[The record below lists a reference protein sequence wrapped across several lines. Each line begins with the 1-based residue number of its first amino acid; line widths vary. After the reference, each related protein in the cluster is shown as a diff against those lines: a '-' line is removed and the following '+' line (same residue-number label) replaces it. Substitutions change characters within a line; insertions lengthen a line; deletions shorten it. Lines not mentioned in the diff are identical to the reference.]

1 MLKSFTLIILRALSG
16 WGILG
21 LIKMIYFE
29 FFYILKNG
37 LADYKKIG
45 YRSSLH
51 TNIDNHNIPTPYVY
65 LYYLKKFLLNY
76 KDFTFID
83 VGSGVGRVLR
93 FALDLKFKKIIS
105 IEKSIILNKSL
116 KKEFGNKIIY
126 FEKDATQFSIEDEKK
141 VIFYFFESFDGN
153 VFYNFVKNQITKN
166 SFENLL
172 VVMIISEIENPI
184 NLLLNDFKIKEQLKF
199 SNQRSMVVLE
209 QKN

>member
-1 MLKSFTLIILRALSG
+1 MLKSFTSIILRALSG

-29 FFYILKNG
+29 FFYIFKNG

-45 YRSSLH
+45 YRSSSH

-105 IEKSIILNKSL
+105 IEKSTILNKSL

-153 VFYNFVKNQITKN
+153 VFYNFINNQITKN
-166 SFENLL
+166 SFESLL

-184 NLLLNDFKIKEQLKF
+184 NLFLNDFKIKEQLKF

-209 QKN
+209 QK

>member
-1 MLKSFTLIILRALSG
+1 MLKSFTSITLRALSG

-37 LADYKKIG
+37 FADYKKIG

-105 IEKSIILNKSL
+105 IEKSTILNKSL

-126 FEKDATQFSIEDEKK
+126 FEKEATQFYIEDEKK

-153 VFYNFVKNQITKN
+153 IFYNFIKNQITKN
-166 SFENLL
+166 SFESLL

-199 SNQRSMVVLE
+199 SNQRSMLVLE
-209 QKN
+209 QK

>member
-1 MLKSFTLIILRALSG
+1 MLKSFTSIILRALSG

-126 FEKDATQFSIEDEKK
+126 FEKDATQFCIEDEKK
-141 VIFYFFESFDGN
+141 VIFYFFESFILYD
-153 VFYNFVKNQITKN
+153 
-166 SFENLL
+166 
-172 VVMIISEIENPI
+172 
-184 NLLLNDFKIKEQLKF
+184 KI
-199 SNQRSMVVLE
+199 V
-209 QKN
+209 

>member
-1 MLKSFTLIILRALSG
+1 MLKSFTSITLRALSG

-105 IEKSIILNKSL
+105 IEKSTTLNNFL
-116 KKEFGNKIIY
+116 KKEFGNKVIY
-126 FEKDATQFSIEDEKK
+126 FDKDASQFSSEDEKE
-141 VIFYFFESFDGN
+141 VIFYFFESFDGD

-166 SFENLL
+166 SFESVL
-172 VVMIISEIENPI
+172 VVLIISEIENPI
-184 NLLLNDFKIKEQLKF
+184 NLFLNDFTIKEQVKF
-199 SNQRSMVVLE
+199 SNQRSMVIFE
-209 QKN
+209 QK

>member
-1 MLKSFTLIILRALSG
+1 MLKSFTSIILRALSG

-105 IEKSIILNKSL
+105 IEKSTILNKSL
-116 KKEFGNKIIY
+116 KKEFGNKVIY
-126 FEKDATQFSIEDEKK
+126 FENDATQFSIEDEKK

-153 VFYNFVKNQITKN
+153 VFYNFIKNQITKN
-166 SFENLL
+166 SFESLL

-199 SNQRSMVVLE
+199 SNQRSMLVLE
-209 QKN
+209 QK

>member
-1 MLKSFTLIILRALSG
+1 MLKSFTSIILRALSG

-105 IEKSIILNKSL
+105 IEKSTILNKSL

-126 FEKDATQFSIEDEKK
+126 FEKEATQFYIEDEKK

-153 VFYNFVKNQITKN
+153 IFYNFIKNQITKN
-166 SFENLL
+166 SFESLL

-184 NLLLNDFKIKEQLKF
+184 NLFLNDFKIKEQLKF

-209 QKN
+209 QK

>member
-1 MLKSFTLIILRALSG
+1 MLKSFTSIILRALSG
-16 WGILG
+16 WGMLG

-105 IEKSIILNKSL
+105 IEKSTILNKSL

-141 VIFYFFESFDGN
+141 IIFYFFESFDGN
-153 VFYNFVKNQITKN
+153 VFYNFIKNQITKN
-166 SFENLL
+166 SFESLL
-172 VVMIISEIENPI
+172 IVMIISEIENPI

-209 QKN
+209 QK

>member
-1 MLKSFTLIILRALSG
+1 MLKSLSLITLRALSG

-29 FFYILKNG
+29 IFYILKNG

-65 LYYLKKFLLNY
+65 LYYLKKFLLHY

-93 FALDLKFKKIIS
+93 FALDFKFKKIIS
-105 IEKSIILNKSL
+105 IEKSTILNKSL

-126 FEKDATQFSIEDEKK
+126 FEKDATQFSIENEKN

-153 VFYNFVKNQITKN
+153 IFYNFIKNQIKKN
-166 SFENLL
+166 SFESLL

-209 QKN
+209 QK

>member
-1 MLKSFTLIILRALSG
+1 MLKSFTSITLRALSG

-37 LADYKKIG
+37 FADYKKIG

-51 TNIDNHNIPTPYVY
+51 TIIDNHNIPTPYVY

-105 IEKSIILNKSL
+105 IEKSTILNKSL

-126 FEKDATQFSIEDEKK
+126 FEKEATQFYIEDEKK

-153 VFYNFVKNQITKN
+153 IFYNFIKNQITKN
-166 SFENLL
+166 SFESLL

-184 NLLLNDFKIKEQLKF
+184 NLFLNDFKIKEQLKF

-209 QKN
+209 QK

>member
-1 MLKSFTLIILRALSG
+1 MLKSFTSITLRALSG
-16 WGILG
+16 WGIPG

-37 LADYKKIG
+37 FADYKKIG
-45 YRSSLH
+45 YRSSSH

-93 FALDLKFKKIIS
+93 FAFDLKFKKIIS
-105 IEKSIILNKSL
+105 IEKSTILNKSL

-153 VFYNFVKNQITKN
+153 IFYNFIKNQITKN
-166 SFENLL
+166 SFESLL

-184 NLLLNDFKIKEQLKF
+184 NLFLNDFKIKEQLKF

-209 QKN
+209 QK

>member
-1 MLKSFTLIILRALSG
+1 MLKSFTSITLRALSG
-16 WGILG
+16 WGIPG

-37 LADYKKIG
+37 FADYKKIG
-45 YRSSLH
+45 YRSSSH

-105 IEKSIILNKSL
+105 IEKSTILNKSL

-126 FEKDATQFSIEDEKK
+126 LEKEATQFYIEDEKK

-153 VFYNFVKNQITKN
+153 IFYNFIKNQITKN
-166 SFENLL
+166 SFESLL

-184 NLLLNDFKIKEQLKF
+184 NLFLNDFKIKEQLKF

-209 QKN
+209 QK

>member
-1 MLKSFTLIILRALSG
+1 MLKSFTSITLRALSG

-37 LADYKKIG
+37 FADYKKIG

-105 IEKSIILNKSL
+105 IEKSTILNKSL

-126 FEKDATQFSIEDEKK
+126 FEKEATQFSIEDEKK

-153 VFYNFVKNQITKN
+153 IFYNFIKNQITKN
-166 SFENLL
+166 SFESLL

-199 SNQRSMVVLE
+199 SNQRSMLVLE
-209 QKN
+209 QK

>member
-1 MLKSFTLIILRALSG
+1 MLKSFTSIILRALSG

-93 FALDLKFKKIIS
+93 FAFDLKFKKIIS
-105 IEKSIILNKSL
+105 IEKSTILNKSL

-126 FEKDATQFSIEDEKK
+126 FEKEATQFYIEDEKK

-153 VFYNFVKNQITKN
+153 IFYNFIKNQITKN
-166 SFENLL
+166 SFESLL

-184 NLLLNDFKIKEQLKF
+184 NLFLNDFKIKEQLKF
-199 SNQRSMVVLE
+199 SNQRSMLVLE
-209 QKN
+209 QK

>member
-1 MLKSFTLIILRALSG
+1 MLKSFTSIILRALSG
-16 WGILG
+16 WGTLG
-21 LIKMIYFE
+21 LIKMMYFE

-105 IEKSIILNKSL
+105 IEKSTILNKSL

-126 FEKDATQFSIEDEKK
+126 FEKEATQFYIEDEKN

-153 VFYNFVKNQITKN
+153 IFYNFIKNQITKN
-166 SFENLL
+166 SFESLL
-172 VVMIISEIENPI
+172 VVMIISEIENSI
-184 NLLLNDFKIKEQLKF
+184 NLFLNDFKIKEQLKF

-209 QKN
+209 QK

>member
-1 MLKSFTLIILRALSG
+1 MLKSFTSIILRALSG

-37 LADYKKIG
+37 FADYKKIG

-105 IEKSIILNKSL
+105 IEKSTILNKSL

-126 FEKDATQFSIEDEKK
+126 FEKEATQFSIEDEKK

-153 VFYNFVKNQITKN
+153 VFYNFIKNQITKN
-166 SFENLL
+166 SFESLL

-209 QKN
+209 QK

>member
-1 MLKSFTLIILRALSG
+1 MLKSFTSITLRALSG

-37 LADYKKIG
+37 FADYKKIG

-93 FALDLKFKKIIS
+93 FAFDLKFKKIIS
-105 IEKSIILNKSL
+105 IEKSTILNKSL

-126 FEKDATQFSIEDEKK
+126 FEKEATQFYIEDEKK

-153 VFYNFVKNQITKN
+153 IFYNFIKNQITKN
-166 SFENLL
+166 SFESLL

-199 SNQRSMVVLE
+199 SNQRSMLVLE
-209 QKN
+209 QK

>member
-1 MLKSFTLIILRALSG
+1 MLKSFTSIILRALSG

-37 LADYKKIG
+37 FADYKKIG

-105 IEKSIILNKSL
+105 IEKSTILNKSL

-126 FEKDATQFSIEDEKK
+126 FEKEATQFYIEDQKK

-153 VFYNFVKNQITKN
+153 IFYNFIKNQITKN
-166 SFENLL
+166 SFESLL

-184 NLLLNDFKIKEQLKF
+184 NLFLNDFKIKEQLKF

-209 QKN
+209 QK

>member
-1 MLKSFTLIILRALSG
+1 MLKSFTSITLRALSG

-37 LADYKKIG
+37 FADYKKIG

-51 TNIDNHNIPTPYVY
+51 TKIDNHNIPTPYVY

-105 IEKSIILNKSL
+105 IEKSTILNKSL

-126 FEKDATQFSIEDEKK
+126 FEKEATQFYIEDEKK

-153 VFYNFVKNQITKN
+153 IFYNFIKNQITKN
-166 SFENLL
+166 SFESLL

-209 QKN
+209 QK

>member
-1 MLKSFTLIILRALSG
+1 MLKSLSLIILRALSG

-29 FFYILKNG
+29 IFYILKNG

-105 IEKSIILNKSL
+105 IEKSTILNKSL

-126 FEKDATQFSIEDEKK
+126 FEKDATQFSIENEKN

-153 VFYNFVKNQITKN
+153 VFYNFIKNQIKKN
-166 SFENLL
+166 SFESLL

-209 QKN
+209 QK

>member
-1 MLKSFTLIILRALSG
+1 MLKSFTSIILRALSG

-29 FFYILKNG
+29 FFYIFKNG

-76 KDFTFID
+76 KDFAFID

-105 IEKSIILNKSL
+105 IEKSTILNKSL

-153 VFYNFVKNQITKN
+153 VFYNFINNQITKN
-166 SFENLL
+166 SFESLL

-184 NLLLNDFKIKEQLKF
+184 NLFLNDFTIKEQLKF
-199 SNQRSMVVLE
+199 SNQRSMLVLE
-209 QKN
+209 QK

>member
-1 MLKSFTLIILRALSG
+1 MLKSFTSITLRALSG

-37 LADYKKIG
+37 FADYKKIG

-93 FALDLKFKKIIS
+93 FAFDLKFKKIIS
-105 IEKSIILNKSL
+105 IEKSTILNKSL

-153 VFYNFVKNQITKN
+153 IFYNFIKNQITKN
-166 SFENLL
+166 KFESLL

-199 SNQRSMVVLE
+199 SNQRSMLVLE
-209 QKN
+209 QK

>member
-1 MLKSFTLIILRALSG
+1 MLKSFTSIILRALSG

-37 LADYKKIG
+37 FADYKKIG

-93 FALDLKFKKIIS
+93 FAFDLKFKKIIS
-105 IEKSIILNKSL
+105 IEKSTILNKSL

-153 VFYNFVKNQITKN
+153 VFYNFIKNQITKN
-166 SFENLL
+166 SFESLL

-199 SNQRSMVVLE
+199 SNQRSMLVLE
-209 QKN
+209 QK

>member
-1 MLKSFTLIILRALSG
+1 MLKSFTSIILRALSG
-16 WGILG
+16 WGTLG

-105 IEKSIILNKSL
+105 IEKSTILNKSL

-126 FEKDATQFSIEDEKK
+126 FEKEATQFYIEDEKK

-153 VFYNFVKNQITKN
+153 IFYNFIKNQITKN
-166 SFENLL
+166 SFESLL

-209 QKN
+209 QK

>member
-1 MLKSFTLIILRALSG
+1 MLKSFTSIILRALSG

-21 LIKMIYFE
+21 LIKMTYFE

-105 IEKSIILNKSL
+105 LEKSTILNKSL
-116 KKEFGNKIIY
+116 KIEFGNKIIY
-126 FEKDATQFSIEDEKK
+126 FEKAATQFSIEDEKK

-153 VFYNFVKNQITKN
+153 VFYNFIKNQITKN
-166 SFENLL
+166 SFESLL
-172 VVMIISEIENPI
+172 IVMIISEIENPI

-209 QKN
+209 QK

>member
-1 MLKSFTLIILRALSG
+1 MLKSFTSIILRALSG

-93 FALDLKFKKIIS
+93 FAFDIDNNS
-105 IEKSIILNKSL
+105 I
-116 KKEFGNKIIY
+116 IIY
-126 FEKDATQFSIEDEKK
+126 F
-141 VIFYFFESFDGN
+141 IF
-153 VFYNFVKNQITKN
+153 NFNN
-166 SFENLL
+166 Y
-172 VVMIISEIENPI
+172 
-184 NLLLNDFKIKEQLKF
+184 
-199 SNQRSMVVLE
+199 
-209 QKN
+209 

>member
-1 MLKSFTLIILRALSG
+1 MLKSFTSIILRALSG
-16 WGILG
+16 WGTLG

-93 FALDLKFKKIIS
+93 FAFDLKFKKIIS
-105 IEKSIILNKSL
+105 IEKSTILNKSL

-153 VFYNFVKNQITKN
+153 VFYNFIKNQITKN
-166 SFENLL
+166 SFESLL

-209 QKN
+209 QK

>member
-1 MLKSFTLIILRALSG
+1 MLKSFTSIILRALSG

-37 LADYKKIG
+37 LADYRKIG

-105 IEKSIILNKSL
+105 IEKSTILNKSL

-153 VFYNFVKNQITKN
+153 VFYNFIKNQITKN
-166 SFENLL
+166 SFESVL
-172 VVMIISEIENPI
+172 VVLIISEIENPI
-184 NLLLNDFKIKEQLKF
+184 NLFLNDFTIKEQVKF
-199 SNQRSMVVLE
+199 SDQRSMVIFE
-209 QKN
+209 QK

>member
-1 MLKSFTLIILRALSG
+1 MLKSLSLITLRALSG

-29 FFYILKNG
+29 IFYILKNG

-93 FALDLKFKKIIS
+93 FALDFKFKKIIS
-105 IEKSIILNKSL
+105 IEKSTILNKSL

-126 FEKDATQFSIEDEKK
+126 FEKDATQFSIENEKN

-153 VFYNFVKNQITKN
+153 VFYNFIKNQITKN
-166 SFENLL
+166 SFESLL

-184 NLLLNDFKIKEQLKF
+184 NLLLNDFKIKEQLNL

-209 QKN
+209 QK

>member
-1 MLKSFTLIILRALSG
+1 MLKSFTSIILRALSG

-37 LADYKKIG
+37 FADYKKIG

-105 IEKSIILNKSL
+105 IEKSTILNKSL

-141 VIFYFFESFDGN
+141 IIFYFFESFDGN
-153 VFYNFVKNQITKN
+153 VFYNFIKNQITKK
-166 SFENLL
+166 SFESLL
-172 VVMIISEIENPI
+172 IVMIISEIENPI

-209 QKN
+209 QK

>member
-1 MLKSFTLIILRALSG
+1 MLKSFTSITLRALSG

-37 LADYKKIG
+37 FADYKKIG

-105 IEKSIILNKSL
+105 IEKSTILNKSL

-141 VIFYFFESFDGN
+141 IIFYFFESFDGN
-153 VFYNFVKNQITKN
+153 VFYNFIKNQITKK
-166 SFENLL
+166 SFESLL
-172 VVMIISEIENPI
+172 IVMIISEIENPI

-209 QKN
+209 QK

>member
-1 MLKSFTLIILRALSG
+1 MLKSFTSITLRALSG

-37 LADYKKIG
+37 FADYKKIG

-93 FALDLKFKKIIS
+93 FAFDLKFKKIIS
-105 IEKSIILNKSL
+105 IEKSTILNKSL
-116 KKEFGNKIIY
+116 KKEFGNKVIY
-126 FEKDATQFSIEDEKK
+126 FENDATQFSIEDEKK

-153 VFYNFVKNQITKN
+153 VFYNFIKNQITKN
-166 SFENLL
+166 SFESLL

-199 SNQRSMVVLE
+199 SNQRSMLVLE
-209 QKN
+209 QK

>member
-1 MLKSFTLIILRALSG
+1 MLKSFTSIILRALSG

-93 FALDLKFKKIIS
+93 FGLDLKFKKIIS
-105 IEKSIILNKSL
+105 IEKSTILNKSL

-153 VFYNFVKNQITKN
+153 IFYNFIKNQITKN
-166 SFENLL
+166 SFESLL
-172 VVMIISEIENPI
+172 VVMVISEIENPI
-184 NLLLNDFKIKEQLKF
+184 NLFLNDFKIKEQLKF
-199 SNQRSMVVLE
+199 SNQRSMVVLK
-209 QKN
+209 QK

>member
-1 MLKSFTLIILRALSG
+1 MLKSFTSIILRALSG

-21 LIKMIYFE
+21 LIKMTYFE

-105 IEKSIILNKSL
+105 IEKSTILNKSL

-141 VIFYFFESFDGN
+141 IIFYFFESFDGN
-153 VFYNFVKNQITKN
+153 VFYNFIKNQITKN
-166 SFENLL
+166 SFESLL
-172 VVMIISEIENPI
+172 IVMIISEIENPI

-209 QKN
+209 QK

>member
-1 MLKSFTLIILRALSG
+1 MLKSFTSIILRALSG
-16 WGILG
+16 WGTLG

-93 FALDLKFKKIIS
+93 FAFDLKFKKIIS
-105 IEKSIILNKSL
+105 IEKSTILNKSL

-126 FEKDATQFSIEDEKK
+126 FGKEATQFYIEDEKK

-153 VFYNFVKNQITKN
+153 VFYNFIKNQITKN
-166 SFENLL
+166 SFESLL

-199 SNQRSMVVLE
+199 SNQRSMLVLE
-209 QKN
+209 QK

>member
-1 MLKSFTLIILRALSG
+1 MLKSFTSIILRALSG
-16 WGILG
+16 WGMLG

-37 LADYKKIG
+37 LADYRKIG

-105 IEKSIILNKSL
+105 IEKSTILNKSL

-153 VFYNFVKNQITKN
+153 VFYNFIKNQITKN
-166 SFENLL
+166 SFESLL

-199 SNQRSMVVLE
+199 SNQRSMLVLE
-209 QKN
+209 QK